1 MKSDEVPPMKMKTFL
16 PGVLLT
22 ILTALPVVTS
32 AAVSLDLTPAG
43 VTIHIGDRDHRG
55 YYWDGY
61 DWRAPKWWQEYHG
74 RHAGEKGPRGYW
86 NGNGWQQHWPEGH
99 RHEPVPKKT
108 VHHKESE
115 HNQPMVQ
122 RGPDKNDRLAADH
135 DGGHRLAADRD
146 GHHDAGGHRPDF
158 QPHG

>member
-1 MKSDEVPPMKMKTFL
+1 MKMKTLL

-22 ILTALPVVTS
+22 IMTALPVVAC

-61 DWRAPKWWQEYHG
+61 DWRAPKWWQEHHG
-74 RHAGEKGPRGYW
+74 RHVGEKGPRGYW
-86 NGNGWQQHWPEGH
+86 NGNGWQSHCPEAPRH
-99 RHEPVPKKT
+99 RPAPEKAA
-108 VHHKESE
+108 HHKEPE
-115 HNQPMVQ
+115 HHQPMAQ
-122 RGPDKNDRLAADH
+122 RNPHQND
-135 DGGHRLAADRD
+135 RLAADRD
-146 GHHDAGGHRPDF
+146 GHHAGGHRPDF